1 MTREEAIKIL
11 KARPYN
17 GEVLKALETLVPEYN
32 ESEDEKIRKTLL
44 DYFSCTG
51 DDKLMLNGVY
61 VKDIIAYLEKMKE
74 KEEGHDEIPV
84 ESTIEYRIGKKD
96 GFIEGLEQGKKQFY
110 WKPTEEDIRLF
121 NKAVTTNTSLSPQ
134 ERAQLDIVR
143 MKFKHCPYIKQKSEW
158 SEDDKKTLDC
168 IINVLDRLGFEE
180 YCKSSRDQDVE
191 EERFYYKEIQV
202 LKKLKSLCPQPKQEW
217 SKEDEKMLLSIIN
230 AFRDGAV
237 STIGQEQW
245 LKSLPER
252 FNLQSKQEWTK
263 EDESYLQTVINEMEA
278 NKKEAPEYE
287 HKKYDSIILWLK
299 FFPLSLKKRN
309 EDIEK
314 LCSNEWSEEDEE
326 RLMELISLLKEAEGY
341 LNEHGNMFSYNPM
354 LLRNW
359 LKSLPERFN
368 LQPKQEWSK
377 KDEKMLAVISYKI
390 SQHQGNDDRSLFT
403 PDEAEFICEME
414 DKFKS
419 LLENEKASE
428 ENILDKPNNVNDVK
442 FPFKAKIKA
451 NNKTVIISF
460 GRLNKDRNQ
469 WIMYTSDY
477 TNNFKEYMPKE
488 LELIKDE

>member
-11 KARPYN
+11 KARPYS
-17 GEVLKALETLVPEYN
+17 GEVLEALETLVPEYN

-61 VKDIIAYLEKMKE
+61 IKDIIAYLEKMKE

-158 SEDDKKTLDC
+158 SEDDKKTIDEIC
-168 IINVLDRLGFEE
+168 NVIVANSKDGYLGRYSACEL
-180 YCKSSRDQDVE
+180 VG
-191 EERFYYKEIQV
+191 
-202 LKKLKSLCPQPKQEW
+202 KLKSLCPQPKQEW

-237 STIGQEQW
+237 STIGQEQ
-245 LKSLPER
+245 
-252 FNLQSKQEWTK
+252 
-263 EDESYLQTVINEMEA
+263 
-278 NKKEAPEYE
+278 
-287 HKKYDSIILWLK
+287 
-299 FFPLSLKKRN
+299 
-309 EDIEK
+309 
-314 LCSNEWSEEDEE
+314 
-326 RLMELISLLKEAEGY
+326 
-341 LNEHGNMFSYNPM
+341 
-354 LLRNW
+354 W

-469 WIMYTSDY
+469 WIMYISDY